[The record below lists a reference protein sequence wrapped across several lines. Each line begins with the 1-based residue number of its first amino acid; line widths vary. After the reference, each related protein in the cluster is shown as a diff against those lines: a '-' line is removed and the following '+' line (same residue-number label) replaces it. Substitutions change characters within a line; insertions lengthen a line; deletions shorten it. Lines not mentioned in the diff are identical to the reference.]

1 MPVYTMDSLVDGVSL
16 VRSVVGLVFW
26 LLLLVLVG
34 VDLTV
39 IDRRNRRFWITFL
52 GRFLRP

>member
-39 IDRRNRRFWITFL
+39 TDR
-52 GRFLRP
+52 